1 MFEGIAIYF
10 DGNGKKMYE
19 GTYKN
24 NVKVGMWKFYEN
36 DKVVK
41 QVKADKF
48 SKELKKMEQK
58 LAKKFAKS
66 TPVEKPVEE

>member
-1 MFEGIAIYF
+1 M
-10 DGNGKKMYE
+10 
-19 GTYKN
+19 
-24 NVKVGMWKFYEN
+24 KVGIWKFYEN
-36 DKVVK
+36 EKVVK